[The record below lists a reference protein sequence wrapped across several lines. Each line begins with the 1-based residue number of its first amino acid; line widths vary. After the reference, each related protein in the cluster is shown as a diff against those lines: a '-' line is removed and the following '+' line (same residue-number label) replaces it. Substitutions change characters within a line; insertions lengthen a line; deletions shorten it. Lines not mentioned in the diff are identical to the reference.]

1 VSGTLPVKKAIIAIA
16 VVLVAVWLVLLVRM
30 LAFG

>member
-1 VSGTLPVKKAIIAIA
+1 LSAPFGVKKAVIAIA
-16 VVLVAVWLVLLVRM
+16 VVLLAVWLVLLVRM